1 LGAVT
6 RIALVLLAL
15 LAVALLPATADAK
28 KKPLKPR
35 LAHTVLLKPAG
46 GTVIV
51 KPRGKRQFK
60 LRSATLVPMS
70 SRVDTTKGKVKLT
83 SAVSSKRLQSGT
95 FSQGAFVVTQRKSD
109 GLTDLTLTGGDFGVC
124 KAAHAAGKQ
133 LSAAA
138 NRRRRLFGRAHGRFR
153 TRGRNSSATVRGTE
167 WLTEDRCTGTVTE
180 NKSPN
185 TTSKIETQERDLKF
199 DLDPGETITYYCN
212 KLTIAPDTY
221 CVVLIAYPDQ
231 GIVAGGI
238 ITQVDVDSYRFC
250 VGAPNGQVGCTDPLP
265 LTADDEQS
273 FRQGVFACPVRQVG
287 TFEFGWS
294 LDGQNLL
301 YPTLSLPVNVEG
313 PDEHCQTIPPT
324 EQPIAKQLRRLTLH

>member
-1 LGAVT
+1 MRHVRKGTWRVPQRSVSLSEVSRLT
-6 RIALVLLAL
+6 LAL
-15 LAVALLPATADAK
+15 LAGIALLAAVLLPATADAR

-35 LAHTVLLKPAG
+35 LGHSVLLKPAG

-83 SAVSSKRLQSGT
+83 SAVSSKRTQSGT
-95 FSQGAFVVTQRKSD
+95 FSEGAFVVTQRRSD

-124 KAAHAAGKQ
+124 SAAHAAGKE

-185 TTSKIETQERDLKF
+185 TTSKISTQGENDIQF
-199 DLDPGETITYYCN
+199 DLDPGQTITYYCN
-212 KLTIAPDTY
+212 KLRIEPDTY
-221 CVVLIAYPDQ
+221 CLILLAQPAD
-231 GIVAGGI
+231 GLIAGGI
-238 ITQVDVDSYRFC
+238 LTQIDVPEYYLYVRAPDGQE
-250 VGAPNGQVGCTDPLP
+250 GAVKLPFSEKDENG
-265 LTADDEQS
+265 
-273 FRQGVFACPVRQVG
+273 FRQSVFACPVRQVG
-287 TFEFGWS
+287 VRKSGVRAE
-294 LDGQNLL
+294 
-301 YPTLSLPVNVEG
+301 
-313 PDEHCQTIPPT
+313 
-324 EQPIAKQLRRLTLH
+324 